1 MQVHRGYDDI
11 AGCRNGFVSIGNFDG
26 VHRGHQ
32 GMIATLLRNAAEEAA
47 PAVIFTFDPHPITL
61 LRPERSPPP
70 LTTTD
75 RKLELLAQSGVE
87 HVVVY
92 PTDQAL
98 LNLSPREFFDQIV
111 LDRLD
116 VRGLVEGPNFFFGRD
131 RAGSIR
137 TLHEFCSAAGR
148 LLEVVPP
155 VLVGEQLVSST
166 EIRRLIGAGQMR
178 AAGELLGTS
187 YRITGTVVRGAERGR
202 QIGFP
207 TANLEEIGTVVPGDG
222 VYAGRAR
229 VGSNWFAAGINVGP
243 NPTFADRQ
251 RKVEV
256 HLIDFSEDLYG
267 SHLTVELIER
277 LRDTQRFD
285 GITALQAQLADDV
298 SRARALAKGNVSR

>member
-1 MQVHRGYDDI
+1 MQVHRGLDDI

-32 GMIATLLRNAAEEAA
+32 GMIAALLRNATGHSA

-70 LTTTD
+70 LTTTE
-75 RKLELLAQSGVE
+75 RKLELLSECGAE

-98 LNLSPREFFDQIV
+98 LALSPREFFDLIV
-111 LDRLD
+111 VDRLD
-116 VRGLVEGPNFFFGRD
+116 VRGLVEGPNFFFGHN
-131 RAGSIR
+131 RAGSIE
-137 TLHEFCSAAGR
+137 TLHEFCRAAGR

-155 VLVGEQLVSST
+155 VLIGDRLVSST
-166 EIRRLIGAGQMR
+166 EIRRLIAAGQVR
-178 AAGELLGTS
+178 EAGELLGKS
-187 YRITGTVVRGAERGR
+187 YRIEGTVVRGAERGG

-207 TANLEEIGTVVPGDG
+207 TANLDNVGTVVPGDG

-229 VGSNWFAAGINVGP
+229 VGSTWYAAGINIGP

-251 RKVEV
+251 HKVEV
-256 HLIDFSEDLYG
+256 HLIDFSHDLYG
-267 SHLTVELIER
+267 TRLTIELIDR
-277 LRDTQRFD
+277 LRDTRRFD
-285 GITALQAQLADDV
+285 GLAALQTQLADDV